1 LNVHLP
7 PLSDNERLKV
17 QKGFKTELVCSKQ
30 TVTNSLRFEDTCM
43 EVNEKVKIV
52 ITVASLVAATVL
64 LVAEYRRR
72 RHGRKQTSS
81 PSSCYLHSETK
92 PQFGFKRVLADNSYS
107 GFKHMKKLDDVFSSS
122 IEKPNNSHPYETE
135 IAVLLENP
143 RLDEVEFLR
152 GECSLEMSGSYV
164 WVETEY
170 ELKKLAETLAKEK
183 VFGVDTE
190 QHSLRSFLGFT
201 ALVQIST
208 EEEDFL
214 VDTIALHDA
223 MSILRPVFSNPDIC
237 KVFHGAD
244 NDVLWLQR
252 DFHIY
257 VVNMFDTAKACEVL
271 SKPQRSLAYLLET
284 VCGVATNKLLQ
295 REDWRQRPLSEEMV
309 QYARTDAHYLLYI
322 ADRLTAELT
331 QRGTVSG
338 ACKGTMCME
347 RLNASVSSSSSVPF
361 QSLAPMVI
369 SPPSLP
375 TPMTQ
380 RLQLQPGSS
389 PRRTSLLRD
398 LNPRPPPE
406 PPDPPDRVPPHRC
419 CSVFLR
425 SSPNFMSIG
434 TPVVLSG
441 LKVSST
447 VLFSWESQTIKLV
460 AFHARCITLAGP
472 LPLRFR
478 SVSQTLRSVHL
489 NLSSSVVLRL
499 EDPCHQPPQ
508 IYLLSQLLASD
519 VGGNP
524 LRRPALSH
532 MFLNLA
538 TDVGGNPLRRPVLSH
553 QKLARIHD
561 ESTRYVL
568 SDQAIIAL
576 ACKNPT
582 TAEEVHHSIAQADLA
597 TESSPSLSLSNQS
610 PSDVICS
617 HLNDIYQ
624 MTRDNKL
631 PKLDALLPLVLE
643 KCLGTD
649 GTCPV
654 SVFNYSL
661 LINFKTKLAVH
672 SAPKQNEHKK
682 NCKEFTRKSSRDL
695 FVKKFSCKAPVYH
708 NCRIYANDGRL
719 LCYCDRKKL
728 EWYMNRGLA
737 KLVEDEP
744 PAIMLLFE
752 PKGRPEDEGNDFY
765 IQTKKNICV
774 GCGEGN
780 HYLRYRI
787 IPSCYRVHFPEH
799 LKSHRSHDIVLLC
812 VDCHE
817 VAHAAAERY
826 KKQVA
831 SEFGIPLF
839 VRRVVDSKEAA
850 SSVECD
856 ESRGDVKDV
865 GVSPLHLRTA
875 AMALL
880 RHGNRMPSS
889 RREELLQTVKMYY
902 GGRDIS
908 EEDLERALLIGLS
921 PHERRKLERKKGV
934 PLKYS
939 AEVAHMNKQENSS
952 NDTDANSF
960 VSSSVGEHGEEA
972 PGDSEKYMNEESS
985 IVADDSG
992 GDGNTSH
999 QQNSKLSL
1007 LGHGPHGKQVVE
1019 YLLREHGEDGVR
1031 DFCQRWRQVFV
1042 DTVHPRHLPGGW
1054 NVSHSCLLY
1063 SFVNLCTLFTLT
1075 IWSFDLTLE
1084 TIAYDLAL
1092 PISKK

>member
-1 LNVHLP
+1 
-7 PLSDNERLKV
+7 
-17 QKGFKTELVCSKQ
+17 
-30 TVTNSLRFEDTCM
+30 M

-152 GECSLEMSGSYV
+152 GECSLEMSDSYV
-164 WVETEY
+164 WVETKS

-183 VFGVDTE
+183 VFAVDTE

-201 ALVQIST
+201 ALIQIST
-208 EEEDFL
+208 QEEDFL

-223 MSILRPVFSNPDIC
+223 MSILRPVFSNPHIC

-331 QRGTVSG
+331 QRGT
-338 ACKGTMCME
+338 E
-347 RLNASVSSSSSVPF
+347 DSSSADDKFSFLLEASRR
-361 QSLAPMVI
+361 SNMI
-369 SPPSLP
+369 C
-375 TPMTQ
+375 
-380 RLQLQPGSS
+380 LQLYTKETEDFPGNAAASS
-389 PRRTSLLRD
+389 LIYRHLNSHGDNSSISLDAKELVRELCAWRD
-398 LNPRPPPE
+398 L
-406 PPDPPDRVPPHRC
+406 
-419 CSVFLR
+419 
-425 SSPNFMSIG
+425 M
-434 TPVVLSG
+434 
-441 LKVSST
+441 
-447 VLFSWESQTIKLV
+447 
-460 AFHARCITLAGP
+460 
-472 LPLRFR
+472 
-478 SVSQTLRSVHL
+478 
-489 NLSSSVVLRL
+489 
-499 EDPCHQPPQ
+499 
-508 IYLLSQLLASD
+508 
-519 VGGNP
+519 
-524 LRRPALSH
+524 
-532 MFLNLA
+532 
-538 TDVGGNPLRRPVLSH
+538 
-553 QKLARIHD
+553 ARIHD

-661 LINFKTKLAVH
+661 LINFKTKIGVH
-672 SAPKQNEHKK
+672 SAPKQNGHRK
-682 NCKEFTRKSSRDL
+682 NLKQFTRKSSRDL

-839 VRRVVDSKEAA
+839 VVDSKEAA

-972 PGDSEKYMNEESS
+972 TGNSEKDMNEESR
-985 IVADDSG
+985 IVVADDSG
-992 GDGNTSH
+992 GDGAPEPNDTQCNGNTPH
-999 QQNSKLSL
+999 QENSKLSL

-1054 NVSHSCLLY
+1054 NVSHSGRRDFGEFSVY
-1063 SFVNLCTLFTLT
+1063 N
-1075 IWSFDLTLE
+1075 
-1084 TIAYDLAL
+1084 
-1092 PISKK
+1092 PSKRHSP

>member
-1 LNVHLP
+1 MYILVLN
-7 PLSDNERLKV
+7 
-17 QKGFKTELVCSKQ
+17 SKDFQ
-30 TVTNSLRFEDTCM
+30 DLLRETLTNSLRFEDTHM
-43 EVNEKVKIV
+43 EVGERVKIV

-64 LVAEYRRR
+64 VVAEYRRR
-72 RHGRKQTSS
+72 RQRRKQSSS
-81 PSSCYLHSETK
+81 PSSCYLHSELK

-107 GFKHMKKLDDVFSSS
+107 GFKHLKLDDGSSS
-122 IEKPNNSHPYETE
+122 IEKPSNCHPYEAE
-135 IAVLLENP
+135 ISVLLENP
-143 RLDEVEFLR
+143 QLEFDFLR
-152 GECSLEMSGSYV
+152 GDYSLELSDSYV
-164 WVETEY
+164 WVETESQ
-170 ELKKLAETLAKEK
+170 LKELAETLAKEE
-183 VFGVDTE
+183 VFAIDTE

-201 ALVQIST
+201 ALIQIST
-208 EEEDFL
+208 QDEDFL

-271 SKPQRSLAYLLET
+271 SKPQRSLAYLLEA

-322 ADRLTAELT
+322 ADKLTTELR
-331 QRGTVSG
+331 QRDT
-338 ACKGTMCME
+338 E
-347 RLNASVSSSSSVPF
+347 DSSSPDDKFHFLLEASRRSN
-361 QSLAPMVI
+361 
-369 SPPSLP
+369 
-375 TPMTQ
+375 MTC
-380 RLQLQPGSS
+380 LQLYTKESEDFPGNAAASS
-389 PRRTSLLRD
+389 LIYRHLNGHGDHSSISLDAKELVRELCAWRD
-398 LNPRPPPE
+398 L
-406 PPDPPDRVPPHRC
+406 
-419 CSVFLR
+419 
-425 SSPNFMSIG
+425 M
-434 TPVVLSG
+434 
-441 LKVSST
+441 
-447 VLFSWESQTIKLV
+447 
-460 AFHARCITLAGP
+460 
-472 LPLRFR
+472 
-478 SVSQTLRSVHL
+478 
-489 NLSSSVVLRL
+489 
-499 EDPCHQPPQ
+499 
-508 IYLLSQLLASD
+508 
-519 VGGNP
+519 
-524 LRRPALSH
+524 
-532 MFLNLA
+532 
-538 TDVGGNPLRRPVLSH
+538 
-553 QKLARIHD
+553 ARIHD

-568 SDQAIIAL
+568 SDQAIVAL
-576 ACKNPT
+576 ASKQPAT
-582 TAEEVHHSIAQADLA
+582 TEEIYDSIAQADLA
-597 TESSPSLSLSNQS
+597 TESSPSLSFSVQS
-610 PSDVICS
+610 PSAVICS
-617 HLNDIYQ
+617 HLDDVYQ
-624 MTRDNKL
+624 MTQDKL
-631 PKLDALLPLVLE
+631 AKLDAILPVVLE

-661 LINFKTKLAVH
+661 LVNFKTKLTTR
-672 SAPKQNEHKK
+672 SAPKQNGHKNNFK
-682 NCKEFTRKSSRDL
+682 QFTRKASRDL

-719 LCYCDRKKL
+719 LCYCDRRKL

-737 KLVEDEP
+737 KLVEEDP

-826 KKQVA
+826 KKQIA
-831 SEFGIPLF
+831 TEFGIPLF
-839 VRRVVDSKEAA
+839 VRRVLDSKEAQGA
-850 SSVECD
+850 SSSSVEY
-856 ESRGDVKDV
+856 ESTGDSEDA

-921 PHERRKLERKKGV
+921 PHERRKFERKKGV
-934 PLKYS
+934 SLKHS
-939 AEVAHMNKQENSS
+939 TEVTHMDKQENSN
-952 NDTDANSF
+952 NDTDANGF
-960 VSSSVGEHGEEA
+960 VSSVEEHGEEA
-972 PGDSEKYMNEESS
+972 LGGSEKDTNEESS
-985 IVADDSG
+985 IAADDSG
-992 GDGNTSH
+992 NGLSGGDRAPELNDTQCNGNTLH

-1007 LGHGPHGKQVVE
+1007 LGHGPHGKQIVE
-1019 YLLREHGEDGVR
+1019 YLLKEHGEDGVR

-1042 DTVHPRHLPGGW
+1042 DSVHPRHLPGGW
-1054 NVSHSCLLY
+1054 NVSHSGRRDFGEFSVYNPTKRL
-1063 SFVNLCTLFTLT
+1063 S
-1075 IWSFDLTLE
+1075 
-1084 TIAYDLAL
+1084 AG
-1092 PISKK
+1092 

>member
-1 LNVHLP
+1 MGLCLIYNPRNVSDLHGSKIETRVKISTYNLP

-43 EVNEKVKIV
+43 EVNDKVKIV
-52 ITVASLVAATVL
+52 TTVASLVAATVL

-201 ALVQIST
+201 ALVQ
-208 EEEDFL
+208 
-214 VDTIALHDA
+214 
-223 MSILRPVFSNPDIC
+223 
-237 KVFHGAD
+237 
-244 NDVLWLQR
+244 
-252 DFHIY
+252 
-257 VVNMFDTAKACEVL
+257 
-271 SKPQRSLAYLLET
+271 
-284 VCGVATNKLLQ
+284 

-331 QRGTVSG
+331 QRGTAMEITLPSPWMQRYLLHSHFI
-338 ACKGTMCME
+338 MCIRYQSMG
-347 RLNASVSSSSSVPF
+347 LMMFAF
-361 QSLAPMVI
+361 QFQELVRELCAW
-369 SPPSLP
+369 
-375 TPMTQ
+375 
-380 RLQLQPGSS
+380 
-389 PRRTSLLRD
+389 RD
-398 LNPRPPPE
+398 L
-406 PPDPPDRVPPHRC
+406 
-419 CSVFLR
+419 
-425 SSPNFMSIG
+425 M
-434 TPVVLSG
+434 
-441 LKVSST
+441 
-447 VLFSWESQTIKLV
+447 
-460 AFHARCITLAGP
+460 
-472 LPLRFR
+472 
-478 SVSQTLRSVHL
+478 
-489 NLSSSVVLRL
+489 
-499 EDPCHQPPQ
+499 
-508 IYLLSQLLASD
+508 
-519 VGGNP
+519 
-524 LRRPALSH
+524 
-532 MFLNLA
+532 
-538 TDVGGNPLRRPVLSH
+538 
-553 QKLARIHD
+553 ARIHD

-610 PSDVICS
+610 PSSVVCS
-617 HLNDIYQ
+617 HLDDIYQ
-624 MTRDNKL
+624 MTQDKL
-631 PKLDALLPLVLE
+631 AKLDALLPLVLE

-661 LINFKTKLAVH
+661 LINFKTKIGVH
-672 SAPKQNEHKK
+672 SAPKQNGHRK
-682 NCKEFTRKSSRDL
+682 NLKQFTRKSSRDL

-737 KLVEDEP
+737 KLVEEEP

-972 PGDSEKYMNEESS
+972 TGNSEKDMNEESR
-985 IVADDSG
+985 IVVADDSG
-992 GDGNTSH
+992 GDGVIRAASPEPNDTQCNGNTPH
-999 QQNSKLSL
+999 QENSKLSL

-1054 NVSHSCLLY
+1054 NVSHSGRRDFGEFSVY
-1063 SFVNLCTLFTLT
+1063 N
-1075 IWSFDLTLE
+1075 
-1084 TIAYDLAL
+1084 
-1092 PISKK
+1092 PSKRHSA